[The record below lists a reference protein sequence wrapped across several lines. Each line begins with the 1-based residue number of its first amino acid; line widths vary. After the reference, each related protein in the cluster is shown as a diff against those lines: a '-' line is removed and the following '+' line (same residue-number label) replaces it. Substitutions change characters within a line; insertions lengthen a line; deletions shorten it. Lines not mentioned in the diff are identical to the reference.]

1 MFVPPLGYSKP
12 DMETPLPPEKLPPP
26 PASEDA
32 APAPAPPPASEDA
45 PADPEP
51 FPARRPRWLLS
62 VLIGILTL
70 LALILTVGQMG
81 VPFYALSPGP
91 VEEVDDITD
100 IAGAPVYD
108 LHGDL
113 YMLTV
118 TLQEVN
124 FLEFVQGWF
133 TPAVDLYR
141 TERIRPPDVTPEEH
155 RERNRQMMRDSRDVA
170 VTVALRHLGYEV
182 GEGGEGVLVLELV
195 EGSPAAGA
203 FQPGDVITAVDGEA
217 VSAWPEGVE
226 AIRSKRPGQDVEFT
240 FTRGSEE
247 RTVRLTLMEHPAEP
261 GRPMAGFTPGTAN
274 PYPDAPFDVT
284 IDTANSGGPSAG
296 IMYALTILDLLT
308 EEDMIKGNIV
318 AGTGSM
324 DLDGNVGPIGG
335 VRQKVAAA
343 QQSGARYI
351 LVPAENYA
359 DALTAK
365 NDEVEIFAI
374 ASLRDALR
382 VLEGLPPA

>member
-12 DMETPLPPEKLPPP
+12 DMETPLPPEKFPPP
-26 PASEDA
+26 PVSEDA
-32 APAPAPPPASEDA
+32 APDPAPPSVSEDA
-45 PADPEP
+45 AAAAEP
-51 FPARRPRWLLS
+51 FPARRPRWLLP
-62 VLIGILTL
+62 VLVGILTL
-70 LALILTVGQMG
+70 LALILIVGQMG

-226 AIRSKRPGQDVEFT
+226 AIRSKRPGQEVEFT

-308 EEDMIKGNIV
+308 EEDLIKGNIV

>member
-1 MFVPPLGYSKP
+1 MFAPPLGYPKT
-12 DMETPLPPEKLPPP
+12 DMETLPPP
-26 PASEDA
+26 PAPDDA
-32 APAPAPPPASEDA
+32 AAPVPAGDAGADAPEPPPARA
-45 PADPEP
+45 
-51 FPARRPRWLLS
+51 PRWLWPAL
-62 VLIGILTL
+62 VGILGL
-70 LALILTVGQMG
+70 LALVLIVGRMG

-100 IAGAPVYD
+100 IAGTPVYD

-155 RERNRQMMRDSRDVA
+155 REQSRRMMRDSRDVA
-170 VTVALRHLGYEV
+170 ITVALRHLGYEV
-182 GEGGEGVLVLELV
+182 GEGGEGVLVVELV
-195 EGSPAAGA
+195 EGSPAAEV

-226 AIRSKRPGQDVEFT
+226 AIRAKRPGQDVEFA
-240 FTRGSEE
+240 FRRGSEE
-247 RTVRLTLMEHPAEP
+247 RIVRLTLTEHPAEP

-274 PYPDAPFDVT
+274 PRLTAPFEVT

-296 IMYALTILDLLT
+296 IMYTLTILDLLT
-308 EEDMIKGNIV
+308 EEDLIKGNIV
-318 AGTGSM
+318 AGTGTI
-324 DLDGNVGPIGG
+324 DLDGKVGPIGG

-343 QQSGARYI
+343 QQAGARYI
-351 LVPAENYA
+351 LVPQENYA
-359 DALTAK
+359 DALAVK
-365 NDEVEIFAI
+365 NDRVEIFAV
-374 ASLRDALR
+374 ASLQDALR
-382 VLEGLPPA
+382 VLGGLPPA